1 MIDLSG
7 PIALLFPGQGVQK
20 PGMGKNLYDRYPAA
34 RRVFER
40 AEAVLEMPVRKLCF
54 EGPVEELNRTDVIQ
68 PCVMTVCWAAYEVW
82 RESYGLENVSVTAG
96 HSLGEIASLAAAG
109 SIPWETALLLVKE
122 RGRVM
127 AEAAGE
133 HVGMIAIVGLDEAAV
148 ERIRTEAAQRGN
160 LWIANRNADVQFV
173 LSGEMAAVQE
183 AERLATEAGAR
194 RALILTIPLA
204 AHTPL
209 MEQAAAAFRK
219 AVDRLPLKAPSIPI
233 LANASGEAL
242 RTVAALQE
250 ELRLQMLRQ
259 VDWARTMVSMRAMKV
274 RTGVELGPG
283 RVLASLA
290 AKHIPGVDT
299 WNAEEL
305 LIEMSP
311 SDWEDLIKTDLLSAF
326 ATTKAAI
333 MSGMMRARWGRI
345 VNISSIVGL
354 TGNAGQS
361 NYAAAKAGL
370 IGFTKSIAREY
381 GSRNITCNAVAPGYV
396 RTELTS
402 GSLTD
407 EMVGDLV
414 KMTPIKREGTAEDVA
429 AAVAFLCSE
438 RAGFVTGQVLAV
450 DGGLSL

>member
-1 MIDLSG
+1 MGIILAG

-40 AEAVLEMPVRKLCF
+40 AEEVLEMPVRRLCF
-54 EGPVEELNRTDVIQ
+54 EGPLEELNRTDNIQ

-109 SIPWETALLLVKE
+109 SIPWETALQLVKE

-133 HVGMIAIVGLDEAAV
+133 HVGMIAIVGLNEEAV
-148 ERIRTEAAQRGN
+148 ETIRVKASQLGK

-173 LSGEMAAVQE
+173 LSGEIAAVQE
-183 AERLATEAGAR
+183 AERLALAAGAR

-209 MEQAAAAFRK
+209 MEAAAAAFRK
-219 AVDRLPLKAPSIPI
+219 AVDLLPLKPPAIPI

-242 RTVAALQE
+242 RTVTALQE
-250 ELRLQMLRQ
+250 ELRQQMMRQ
-259 VDWARTMVSMRAMKV
+259 VDWARTMVAMRAMKV
-274 RTGVELGPG
+274 RTVVELGPG

-305 LIEMSP
+305 FI
-311 SDWEDLIKTDLLSAF
+311 DSAGP
-326 ATTKAAI
+326 TTA
-333 MSGMMRARWGRI
+333 
-345 VNISSIVGL
+345 
-354 TGNAGQS
+354 
-361 NYAAAKAGL
+361 
-370 IGFTKSIAREY
+370 
-381 GSRNITCNAVAPGYV
+381 
-396 RTELTS
+396 
-402 GSLTD
+402 
-407 EMVGDLV
+407 
-414 KMTPIKREGTAEDVA
+414 
-429 AAVAFLCSE
+429 
-438 RAGFVTGQVLAV
+438 
-450 DGGLSL
+450 

>member
-1 MIDLSG
+1 
-7 PIALLFPGQGVQK
+7 
-20 PGMGKNLYDRYPAA
+20 MGKNLHDRYPAA

-40 AEAVLEMPVRKLCF
+40 AEQVLEMPVRKLCF
-54 EGPVEELNRTDVIQ
+54 EGPVEDLNRTDVIQ

-127 AEAAGE
+127 AEAAGA
-133 HVGMIAIVGLDEAAV
+133 HVGMIAIVGLEESEV
-148 ERIRTEAAQRGN
+148 ERIRIQASRHGR

-173 LSGEMAAVQE
+173 LSGEMDAVQE
-183 AERLATEAGAR
+183 AERLAIAAGAK

-209 MEQAAAAFRK
+209 MEAAAAAFRK
-219 AVDRLPLKAPSIPI
+219 AVDMLPLKAPSIPI

-242 RTVAALQE
+242 RTAAALHE

-259 VDWARTMVSMRAMKV
+259 VDWARTMVSMRAMNV
-274 RTGVELGPG
+274 RTVVELGPG

-305 LIEMSP
+305 FV
-311 SDWEDLIKTDLLSAF
+311 DF
-326 ATTKAAI
+326 A
-333 MSGMMRARWGRI
+333 GP
-345 VNISSIVGL
+345 
-354 TGNAGQS
+354 
-361 NYAAAKAGL
+361 AAAA
-370 IGFTKSIAREY
+370 T
-381 GSRNITCNAVAPGYV
+381 
-396 RTELTS
+396 
-402 GSLTD
+402 
-407 EMVGDLV
+407 
-414 KMTPIKREGTAEDVA
+414 
-429 AAVAFLCSE
+429 
-438 RAGFVTGQVLAV
+438 
-450 DGGLSL
+450 

>member
-1 MIDLSG
+1 
-7 PIALLFPGQGVQK
+7 
-20 PGMGKNLYDRYPAA
+20 MGKNLYDRYPAA

-40 AEAVLEMPVRKLCF
+40 AEEVLEMPVRKLCF

-82 RESYGLENVSVTAG
+82 REAYGFEHVSVTAG

-127 AEAAGE
+127 AETAGE
-133 HVGMIAIVGLDEAAV
+133 HVGMIAIVGLDESQV
-148 ERIRTEAAQRGN
+148 EGIRADASARGR

-173 LSGEMAAVQE
+173 LSGEMPAVQE
-183 AERLATEAGAR
+183 AERLAVAAGAR

-209 MEQAAAAFRK
+209 MEAAAAAFRK
-219 AVDRLPLKAPSIPI
+219 AVDRLQLSAPSIPV

-242 RTVAALQE
+242 RTVAALRE

-274 RTGVELGPG
+274 RTVVELGPG

-290 AKHIPGVDT
+290 AKHLPGVDT

-305 LIEMSP
+305 FIDYAGP
-311 SDWEDLIKTDLLSAF
+311 S
-326 ATTKAAI
+326 
-333 MSGMMRARWGRI
+333 
-345 VNISSIVGL
+345 
-354 TGNAGQS
+354 
-361 NYAAAKAGL
+361 
-370 IGFTKSIAREY
+370 
-381 GSRNITCNAVAPGYV
+381 
-396 RTELTS
+396 
-402 GSLTD
+402 
-407 EMVGDLV
+407 
-414 KMTPIKREGTAEDVA
+414 TA
-429 AAVAFLCSE
+429 
-438 RAGFVTGQVLAV
+438 
-450 DGGLSL
+450 

>member
-1 MIDLSG
+1 LIDLSG

-40 AEAVLEMPVRKLCF
+40 AEEVLKMPVRKLCF

-109 SIPWETALLLVKE
+109 AISWETALLLVKE

-133 HVGMIAIVGLDEAAV
+133 HVGMIAIVGLDEAKI
-148 ERIRTEAAQRGN
+148 EEIRTAASDRGR
-160 LWIANRNADVQFV
+160 LWVANRNADVQFV
-173 LSGEMAAVQE
+173 LSGEMPAVQE
-183 AERLATEAGAR
+183 AERLATAAGAR

-209 MEQAAAAFRK
+209 MEAAATAFRK
-219 AVDRLPLKAPSIPI
+219 AVDLLPLSAPSIPV

-242 RTVAALQE
+242 RTVAALRD
-250 ELRLQMLRQ
+250 ELRSQMLHQ

-274 RTGVELGPG
+274 RTVVELGPG

-305 LIEMSP
+305 FV
-311 SDWEDLIKTDLLSAF
+311 DF
-326 ATTKAAI
+326 AGPTAA
-333 MSGMMRARWGRI
+333 GA
-345 VNISSIVGL
+345 
-354 TGNAGQS
+354 
-361 NYAAAKAGL
+361 
-370 IGFTKSIAREY
+370 
-381 GSRNITCNAVAPGYV
+381 
-396 RTELTS
+396 
-402 GSLTD
+402 
-407 EMVGDLV
+407 
-414 KMTPIKREGTAEDVA
+414 
-429 AAVAFLCSE
+429 
-438 RAGFVTGQVLAV
+438 
-450 DGGLSL
+450 

>member
-1 MIDLSG
+1 MIKLSG

-20 PGMGKNLYDRYPAA
+20 PGMGRNLYDRYPAA
-34 RRVFER
+34 QRVFQR
-40 AEAVLEMPVRKLCF
+40 AEELLDMPVRRLCF

-127 AEAAGE
+127 AETAGT
-133 HVGMIAIVGLDEAAV
+133 HVGMIAIVGLAEPEI
-148 ERIRTEAAQRGN
+148 ERIRQQASEIGN
-160 LWIANRNADVQFV
+160 IWVANRNADVQFV
-173 LSGEMAAVQE
+173 LSGEMPAVQE
-183 AERLATEAGAR
+183 AERLASAAGAR

-209 MEQAAAAFRK
+209 MEAAAAAFRK
-219 AVDRLPLKAPSIPI
+219 AVDRLPLTPPSIPI

-274 RTGVELGPG
+274 RTVVELGPG

-299 WNAEEL
+299 WNADEL
-305 LIEMSP
+305 FVDFAGP
-311 SDWEDLIKTDLLSAF
+311 
-326 ATTKAAI
+326 ATT
-333 MSGMMRARWGRI
+333 
-345 VNISSIVGL
+345 
-354 TGNAGQS
+354 
-361 NYAAAKAGL
+361 
-370 IGFTKSIAREY
+370 
-381 GSRNITCNAVAPGYV
+381 
-396 RTELTS
+396 
-402 GSLTD
+402 
-407 EMVGDLV
+407 
-414 KMTPIKREGTAEDVA
+414 
-429 AAVAFLCSE
+429 
-438 RAGFVTGQVLAV
+438 
-450 DGGLSL
+450 

>member
-34 RRVFER
+34 RRAFER
-40 AEAVLEMPVRKLCF
+40 AEQVLEMPVRKLCF

-68 PCVMTVCWAAYEVW
+68 PCVMTVSWAAYEVW

-122 RGRVM
+122 RGRIM
-127 AEAAGE
+127 AEAAGA
-133 HVGMIAIVGLDEAAV
+133 HVGMIAIVGLEEAKI
-148 ERIRTEAAQRGN
+148 EEIRSQASALGD

-173 LSGEMAAVQE
+173 LSGEMEAVQE
-183 AERLATEAGAR
+183 AERLAVAAGAR

-209 MEQAAAAFRK
+209 MESAAAAFRK
-219 AVDRLPLKAPSIPI
+219 VVDRLALKPPSIPI

-274 RTGVELGPG
+274 RTVVELGPG

-305 LIEMSP
+305 FI
-311 SDWEDLIKTDLLSAF
+311 DF
-326 ATTKAAI
+326 AGPAA
-333 MSGMMRARWGRI
+333 
-345 VNISSIVGL
+345 
-354 TGNAGQS
+354 T
-361 NYAAAKAGL
+361 
-370 IGFTKSIAREY
+370 
-381 GSRNITCNAVAPGYV
+381 
-396 RTELTS
+396 
-402 GSLTD
+402 
-407 EMVGDLV
+407 
-414 KMTPIKREGTAEDVA
+414 
-429 AAVAFLCSE
+429 
-438 RAGFVTGQVLAV
+438 
-450 DGGLSL
+450 

>member
-1 MIDLSG
+1 VRVIDLSG

-40 AEAVLEMPVRKLCF
+40 AEEVLGMPVRKLCF

-109 SIPWETALLLVKE
+109 AISWETALLLVKE

-127 AEAAGE
+127 AESAGE
-133 HVGMIAIVGLDEAAV
+133 HVGMIAIVGLDESKI
-148 ERIRTEAAQRGN
+148 EGIRTEASGHGR
-160 LWIANRNADVQFV
+160 LWVANRNADVQFV
-173 LSGEMAAVQE
+173 LSGEMRAVQE
-183 AERLATEAGAR
+183 AERLAVAAGAR

-209 MEQAAAAFRK
+209 MEAAAAAFRK
-219 AVDRLPLKAPSIPI
+219 AVDRLPLSAPSIPI

-242 RTVAALQE
+242 RTVAALRD
-250 ELRLQMLRQ
+250 ELRSQMLHQ

-274 RTGVELGPG
+274 RTVVELGPG

-305 LIEMSP
+305 FV
-311 SDWEDLIKTDLLSAF
+311 DF
-326 ATTKAAI
+326 AGPTAA
-333 MSGMMRARWGRI
+333 GA
-345 VNISSIVGL
+345 
-354 TGNAGQS
+354 
-361 NYAAAKAGL
+361 
-370 IGFTKSIAREY
+370 
-381 GSRNITCNAVAPGYV
+381 
-396 RTELTS
+396 
-402 GSLTD
+402 
-407 EMVGDLV
+407 
-414 KMTPIKREGTAEDVA
+414 
-429 AAVAFLCSE
+429 
-438 RAGFVTGQVLAV
+438 
-450 DGGLSL
+450 

>member
-1 MIDLSG
+1 VISLSG

-40 AEAVLEMPVRKLCF
+40 AEVVLDMPVRKLCF

-109 SIPWETALLLVKE
+109 SIPWETALQLVKE

-127 AEAAGE
+127 ADAAGE
-133 HVGMIAIVGLDEAAV
+133 HVGMIAIVGLDESAV
-148 ERIRTEAAQRGN
+148 ERIRQEASGHGN

-183 AERLATEAGAR
+183 AERLAIAAHAR

-209 MEQAAAAFRK
+209 MEAAATAFRK

-242 RTVAALQE
+242 RTAAALQE
-250 ELRLQMLRQ
+250 ELRQQMLRQ
-259 VDWARTMVSMRAMKV
+259 VDWARTMVSMRTMKV
-274 RTGVELGPG
+274 RTVVELGPG

-305 LIEMSP
+305 FI
-311 SDWEDLIKTDLLSAF
+311 DF
-326 ATTKAAI
+326 AGPTTA
-333 MSGMMRARWGRI
+333 
-345 VNISSIVGL
+345 
-354 TGNAGQS
+354 
-361 NYAAAKAGL
+361 
-370 IGFTKSIAREY
+370 
-381 GSRNITCNAVAPGYV
+381 
-396 RTELTS
+396 
-402 GSLTD
+402 
-407 EMVGDLV
+407 
-414 KMTPIKREGTAEDVA
+414 
-429 AAVAFLCSE
+429 
-438 RAGFVTGQVLAV
+438 
-450 DGGLSL
+450 

>member
-1 MIDLSG
+1 MGIKLAG

-40 AEAVLEMPVRKLCF
+40 AEQVLEMPVRKLCF
-54 EGPVEELNRTDVIQ
+54 DGPVEELNRTDVIQ

-127 AEAAGE
+127 TEAAGA
-133 HVGMIAIVGLDEAAV
+133 HVGMIAIVGLEESAV
-148 ERIRTEAAQRGN
+148 ERIRIEASQQGR
-160 LWIANRNADVQFV
+160 LWVANRNADVQFV
-173 LSGEMAAVQE
+173 LSGEMAAVQQ
-183 AERLATEAGAR
+183 AERLALAAGAR

-209 MEQAAAAFRK
+209 MEAAAAAFRR
-219 AVDRLPLKAPSIPI
+219 AVDKLPLKAPSIPI

-242 RTVAALQE
+242 RTVTALQE

-259 VDWARTMVSMRAMKV
+259 VDWARTMVAMRAMKV
-274 RTGVELGPG
+274 RTVVELGPG

-299 WNAEEL
+299 WNADEL
-305 LIEMSP
+305 FV
-311 SDWEDLIKTDLLSAF
+311 DF
-326 ATTKAAI
+326 AGPTTA
-333 MSGMMRARWGRI
+333 
-345 VNISSIVGL
+345 
-354 TGNAGQS
+354 
-361 NYAAAKAGL
+361 
-370 IGFTKSIAREY
+370 
-381 GSRNITCNAVAPGYV
+381 
-396 RTELTS
+396 
-402 GSLTD
+402 
-407 EMVGDLV
+407 
-414 KMTPIKREGTAEDVA
+414 
-429 AAVAFLCSE
+429 
-438 RAGFVTGQVLAV
+438 
-450 DGGLSL
+450 

>member
-1 MIDLSG
+1 MGIALTG

-40 AEAVLEMPVRKLCF
+40 AEVVLEMPVRKLCF

-148 ERIRTEAAQRGN
+148 ERIRQEASEHGN

-183 AERLATEAGAR
+183 AERLAIAAHAR

-209 MEQAAAAFRK
+209 MEAAAAAFRK

-242 RTVAALQE
+242 RTATALQE
-250 ELRLQMLRQ
+250 ELRQQMLRQ

-274 RTGVELGPG
+274 RTVVELGPG

-305 LIEMSP
+305 FI
-311 SDWEDLIKTDLLSAF
+311 DSAGP
-326 ATTKAAI
+326 TTA
-333 MSGMMRARWGRI
+333 
-345 VNISSIVGL
+345 
-354 TGNAGQS
+354 
-361 NYAAAKAGL
+361 
-370 IGFTKSIAREY
+370 
-381 GSRNITCNAVAPGYV
+381 
-396 RTELTS
+396 
-402 GSLTD
+402 
-407 EMVGDLV
+407 
-414 KMTPIKREGTAEDVA
+414 
-429 AAVAFLCSE
+429 
-438 RAGFVTGQVLAV
+438 
-450 DGGLSL
+450 

>member
-20 PGMGKNLYDRYPAA
+20 PGMGKNLYERYPAA
-34 RRVFER
+34 RGVFVR
-40 AEAVLEMPVRKLCF
+40 AEDVLGMPVRKLCF

-133 HVGMIAIVGLDEAAV
+133 HVGMIAIVGLDEAKV
-148 ERIRTEAAQRGN
+148 EEIRVTASRYGR
-160 LWIANRNADVQFV
+160 LWMANRNADVQFV
-173 LSGEMAAVQE
+173 LSGEMRAVQE
-183 AERLATEAGAR
+183 AERLALEAGAR

-209 MEQAAAAFRK
+209 MEAAATAFRK
-219 AVDRLPLKAPSIPI
+219 AVDRLQLKAPSIPV

-242 RTVAALQE
+242 RTVAALRE

-259 VDWARTMVSMRAMKV
+259 VDWARTMVEMRAMKV
-274 RTGVELGPG
+274 RTVVELGPG

-305 LIEMSP
+305 FIDFAGP
-311 SDWEDLIKTDLLSAF
+311 
-326 ATTKAAI
+326 ATT
-333 MSGMMRARWGRI
+333 
-345 VNISSIVGL
+345 
-354 TGNAGQS
+354 
-361 NYAAAKAGL
+361 
-370 IGFTKSIAREY
+370 
-381 GSRNITCNAVAPGYV
+381 
-396 RTELTS
+396 
-402 GSLTD
+402 
-407 EMVGDLV
+407 
-414 KMTPIKREGTAEDVA
+414 
-429 AAVAFLCSE
+429 
-438 RAGFVTGQVLAV
+438 
-450 DGGLSL
+450 

>member
-1 MIDLSG
+1 MPSLASLPG

-20 PGMGKNLYDRYPAA
+20 PGMGRNLHDRYPAA

-40 AEAVLEMPVRKLCF
+40 AEEVLEMPVRRLCF
-54 EGPVEELNRTDVIQ
+54 EGPLEELNRTDVIQ

-82 RESYGLENVSVTAG
+82 RESYGFEKVSVTAG

-122 RGRVM
+122 RGRIM
-127 AEAAGE
+127 AQAAHEQAG
-133 HVGMIAIVGLDEAAV
+133 GMIAIVGLDEAQV
-148 ERIRTEAAQRGN
+148 EQIREQASVRGR

-173 LSGEMAAVQE
+173 LSGEVPAVEE
-183 AERLATEAGAR
+183 AEQLALAAGAR

-209 MEQAAAAFRK
+209 MEAAATAFRK
-219 AVDRLPLKAPSIPI
+219 VVDKLPIKAPSIPI

-242 RTVAALQE
+242 RTVGALQD

-274 RTGVELGPG
+274 RTVVELGPG

-305 LIEMSP
+305 FI
-311 SDWEDLIKTDLLSAF
+311 DF
-326 ATTKAAI
+326 
-333 MSGMMRARWGRI
+333 
-345 VNISSIVGL
+345 
-354 TGNAGQS
+354 TGP
-361 NYAAAKAGL
+361 
-370 IGFTKSIAREY
+370 E
-381 GSRNITCNAVAPGYV
+381 
-396 RTELTS
+396 
-402 GSLTD
+402 
-407 EMVGDLV
+407 
-414 KMTPIKREGTAEDVA
+414 TA
-429 AAVAFLCSE
+429 
-438 RAGFVTGQVLAV
+438 
-450 DGGLSL
+450 